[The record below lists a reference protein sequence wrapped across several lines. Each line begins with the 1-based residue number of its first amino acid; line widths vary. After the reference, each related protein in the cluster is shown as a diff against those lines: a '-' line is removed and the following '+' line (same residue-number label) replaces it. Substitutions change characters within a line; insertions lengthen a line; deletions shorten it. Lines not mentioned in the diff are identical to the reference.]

1 MLFLLKFTGFI
12 NDKLAKLLQNKANNS
27 FLLCNYVKKKNK
39 QLLTADSMY
48 SLHISCGFYLMN

>member
-39 QLLTADSMY
+39 TTFD
-48 SLHISCGFYLMN
+48 C